1 MPLTIDEVATALFLD
16 HGKID
21 LAAERLKVTPRQ
33 VKKLIRQTPKLQF
46 LLARL
51 V

>member
-21 LAAERLKVTPRQ
+21 LAAARLKVAPRQ
-33 VKKLIRQTPKLQF
+33 VKKLIRQTPKLQI

-51 V
+51 G